1 MLGIE
6 GGGQHRLH
14 LAAIDQG
21 LEFARSLLVIRD
33 HFLGER
39 LGIDIRLFRQGEL
52 TRLNFEHIAD
62 GDLVYEVL
70 RRLS

>member
-1 MLGIE
+1 MVAGKVSFTMLPSN
-6 GGGQHRLH
+6 H
-14 LAAIDQG
+14 G
-21 LEFARSLLVIRD
+21 LQFAGCLLVVLN
-33 HFLGER
+33 HFLRKWLRVLVCLLRER
-39 LGIDIRLFRQGEL
+39 KL